1 MKYIP
6 HSYQV
11 RAENHVMDNEACGLF
26 LDMGLGKTVIT
37 LTCINRLIFEELE
50 IEKVL
55 IIAPKRVAE
64 STWSR
69 ECAKW
74 DHLKRLKVSKV
85 LGSEKQRRAA
95 LQEEA
100 HIYVINRENVAWLV
114 SQYGGHMMPFD
125 MLVIDELSSFKS
137 PKAQR
142 FKELRK
148 VRPSFSRVVG
158 LTGTPAPNGLID
170 LWSQVYLLDRGERLG
185 KSITKYRSSYFVP
198 GRRNGDVIFTYS
210 LIPGMGDVI
219 RNLISDICISMK
231 SEDYLELPET
241 FDNYIDVDLPADVMA
256 QYEEF
261 ERNQVLSFLDSEQEV
276 TAISAAALCNKLLQ
290 FGNGAV
296 YLEQDPNSKVRDYK
310 VIHDEKIKALE
321 EIIEQAEGKSILVAW
336 SYRHDM
342 ERIKAALKQYNP
354 RELKTDQDVED
365 WNAGKIQVML
375 AHPASAGHGLNLQDG
390 GHIVVW
396 FGLTWSLEL
405 YQQFNK
411 RLNRQ
416 GQKFSV
422 IFHYLIAKGTEDERV
437 LKVLEGKSTVQ
448 EQLLEGLKAK
458 IEKYKRLIK
467 K

>member
-1 MKYIP
+1 
-6 HSYQV
+6 
-11 RAENHVMDNEACGLF
+11 
-26 LDMGLGKTVIT
+26 
-37 LTCINRLIFEELE
+37 
-50 IEKVL
+50 
-55 IIAPKRVAE
+55 
-64 STWSR
+64 
-69 ECAKW
+69 
-74 DHLKRLKVSKV
+74 
-85 LGSEKQRRAA
+85 
-95 LQEEA
+95 
-100 HIYVINRENVAWLV
+100 
-114 SQYGGHMMPFD
+114 
-125 MLVIDELSSFKS
+125 
-137 PKAQR
+137 
-142 FKELRK
+142 
-148 VRPSFSRVVG
+148 
-158 LTGTPAPNGLID
+158 
-170 LWSQVYLLDRGERLG
+170 
-185 KSITKYRSSYFVP
+185 
-198 GRRNGDVIFTYS
+198 
-210 LIPGMGDVI
+210 MGDVI

-241 FDNYIDVDLPADVMA
+241 FDNYIDVDLPADIMA

-467 K
+467 SNHPFFTERVVVHSVNKKRKWSNIFIQNSIQDQQKHIKF

>member
-1 MKYIP
+1 
-6 HSYQV
+6 
-11 RAENHVMDNEACGLF
+11 MDNLAAGLF
-26 LDMGLGKTVIT
+26 LDMGLGKTVVT
-37 LTCINRLIFEELE
+37 LTCIDRLIFEELE
-50 IEKVL
+50 IDKVL

-69 ECAKW
+69 ECEKW
-74 DHLKRLKVSKV
+74 DHLKRLKTVKV
-85 LGSEKQRRAA
+85 LGTEKQRKAA
-95 LQEEA
+95 LQEDA

-114 SQYGGHMMPFD
+114 AQYGGHMMPFD

-148 VRPSFSRVVG
+148 VRPMFRRVVG

-170 LWSQVYLLDRGERLG
+170 LWSQIYLLDRGERLG
-185 KSITKYRSSYFVP
+185 KSITKYRSAYFVP
-198 GRRNGDVIFTYS
+198 GRRNGDVIFNYS

-219 RNLISDICISMK
+219 RNLISDICISMR
-231 SEDYLELPET
+231 SEDYLDLPDTIDNYVDVELP
-241 FDNYIDVDLPADVMA
+241 PDVMA

-354 RELKTDQDVED
+354 RELKTDKDVED
-365 WNAGKIQVML
+365 WNTGKIQVML

-458 IEKYKRLIK
+458 IDKYKKLRK
-467 K
+467 